1 MSTKKTDQS
10 PRLESKPGDLIQGIE
25 GIETELT
32 EHELLHVTGGRGDFF
47 INRDG
52 IKGESQD
59 DKHKDE

>member
-10 PRLESKPGDLIQGIE
+10 PLLESKPDLIPEIE
-25 GIETELT
+25 GIKTELA
-32 EHELLHVTGGRGDFF
+32 EHELLHVTGGRGL
-47 INRDG
+47 NG